1 MNIFDENYDYA
12 LSMLSDWVKESM
24 ESPNTPNQVY
34 ETIVR
39 TVREKRDYHQSCYK
53 NSVKLLEL
61 LKGGMT
67 PMPEQSVTS
76 YGGTDSSPGS
86 KELGGFLALSEKTGG
101 WESNYTKEE
110 EREIEM
116 KEREYERK
124 RAIRDAQDKNEVEQ
138 IRKEGGYDWTQ
149 ELDMALSQ
157 SVEESLK
164 EAEQSLR
171 NALAYAA
178 RQERPMVCSVIAD
191 LISIESMQET
201 TPFWTN
207 LRIANQEILACL
219 TTCLTSNPKKTLKFL
234 N

>member
-1 MNIFDENYDYA
+1 MNIIDENYDYA

-53 NSVKLLEL
+53 HSVKLLEL

-76 YGGTDSSPGS
+76 YGGTDSSP
-86 KELGGFLALSEKTGG
+86 EALRNWEDFWHSPEKTGG

-138 IRKEGGYDWTQ
+138 IRKEGGYDWT
-149 ELDMALSQ
+149 
-157 SVEESLK
+157 
-164 EAEQSLR
+164 
-171 NALAYAA
+171 
-178 RQERPMVCSVIAD
+178 PG
-191 LISIESMQET
+191 T
-201 TPFWTN
+201 
-207 LRIANQEILACL
+207 
-219 TTCLTSNPKKTLKFL
+219 
-234 N
+234 

>member
-1 MNIFDENYDYA
+1 MNIIDENYDYA

-76 YGGTDSSPGS
+76 YGGTDTSP
-86 KELGGFLALSEKTGG
+86 EALRNWEDFWHSPEKTGG

-138 IRKEGGYDWTQ
+138 IRKEGGYDWT
-149 ELDMALSQ
+149 
-157 SVEESLK
+157 
-164 EAEQSLR
+164 
-171 NALAYAA
+171 
-178 RQERPMVCSVIAD
+178 PG
-191 LISIESMQET
+191 T
-201 TPFWTN
+201 
-207 LRIANQEILACL
+207 
-219 TTCLTSNPKKTLKFL
+219 
-234 N
+234 

>member
-1 MNIFDENYDYA
+1 MNIIDENYDYA

-76 YGGTDSSPGS
+76 YGGTDSSP
-86 KELGGFLALSEKTGG
+86 EALRNWEDFWHSPEKTGG

-138 IRKEGGYDWTQ
+138 IRKEGGYDWT
-149 ELDMALSQ
+149 
-157 SVEESLK
+157 
-164 EAEQSLR
+164 
-171 NALAYAA
+171 
-178 RQERPMVCSVIAD
+178 PG
-191 LISIESMQET
+191 T
-201 TPFWTN
+201 
-207 LRIANQEILACL
+207 
-219 TTCLTSNPKKTLKFL
+219 
-234 N
+234 

>member
-1 MNIFDENYDYA
+1 MNIIDENYDYT

-76 YGGTDSSPGS
+76 YGGTDSSP
-86 KELGGFLALSEKTGG
+86 EALRNWEDFWHSPEKTGG

-138 IRKEGGYDWTQ
+138 IRKEGGYDWT
-149 ELDMALSQ
+149 
-157 SVEESLK
+157 
-164 EAEQSLR
+164 
-171 NALAYAA
+171 
-178 RQERPMVCSVIAD
+178 PG
-191 LISIESMQET
+191 T
-201 TPFWTN
+201 
-207 LRIANQEILACL
+207 
-219 TTCLTSNPKKTLKFL
+219 
-234 N
+234 